1 MFLYVHTNVLTYVEL
16 YNCYTCY
23 VCTCVHVFWT
33 LLSGIQKQ
41 KLPFGINTCNS
52 LQNTFEQVME
62 ALLVVGLSLL
72 LVLASGHQCPL
83 GFEPAQYCS
92 SGNETRKC
100 KCRKDLD
107 PHIKCDEEK
116 QQLYL
121 RVGYCMST
129 YNDTDMTVVLGQ
141 CPYIHPSARNSSKFP
156 YFPFPPNMTASEVNG
171 YMCGEMNRTGSLCGR
186 CENGTGPS
194 VFSPDLKCVRCL
206 DSSYGWAVYLAAEFI
221 PITIFVLFVIL
232 FRIRLCADYINA
244 LVFFCNII
252 TADLLY
258 YKPLYDFSVYFS
270 NCERVVASTFLS
282 IYNIFNMQFFQNFF
296 PPLCIS
302 EEMTNMEVL
311 ALRYLVALYPL
322 LLIVV
327 MYALVCLYDRNFKP
341 FVLVWRPFGTIIL
354 CFRKQFNVRQ
364 SLIHAFASFFLLSY
378 YGFSSTSYFF
388 FHHTYLY
395 DMNSSRLS
403 TIFYWESVHSTTYG
417 IPYIFVTLIILPTV
431 LLLVY
436 PTRTFQK
443 CLNCCG
449 LRCLPLHIFMDAFQ
463 GCYKNGTDGT
473 RDYRY
478 FAGLYLVL
486 RFLLVSGVLHI
497 NLSGNEN
504 AILCLTIFSFSFA
517 LCRPYKNNC
526 FNVVDCLFHAI
537 LAFFLFLSSFEFLS
551 VSVPLRVF
559 LLLLLSTP
567 LFYLVILI
575 GCFLFPKC
583 I

>member
-1 MFLYVHTNVLTYVEL
+1 MYVACVFVCDMLLVVVEKEFEIETITQATCKIIQLYSTCSCVHT
-16 YNCYTCY
+16 
-23 VCTCVHVFWT
+23 F
-33 LLSGIQKQ
+33 
-41 KLPFGINTCNS
+41 
-52 LQNTFEQVME
+52 VMI

-72 LVLASGHQCPL
+72 LVVASGHQCPL

-121 RVGYCMST
+121 RIGYCMST
-129 YNDTDMTVVLGQ
+129 YNDTDMTVVIGE

-156 YFPFPPNMTASEVNG
+156 FFPFPPNMTASEVNG
-171 YMCGEMNRTGSLCGR
+171 YMCGEMNRTGRLCGR

-194 VFSPDLKCVRCL
+194 VFSLDLKCVRCL
-206 DSSYGWAVYLAAEFI
+206 DSSYGWAVYLTSELI
-221 PITIFVLFVIL
+221 PITVFVLLVIL
-232 FRIRLCADYINA
+232 FRIRLCADYMNA
-244 LVFFCNII
+244 LVFFCNIVS
-252 TADLLY
+252 AGLLY
-258 YKPLYDFSVYFS
+258 SKPVNIFSSFPS
-270 NCERVVASTFLS
+270 NSESSAVSILIS
-282 IYNIFNMQFFQNFF
+282 IYNIFNFRFFQNFF

-302 EEMTNMEVL
+302 EGMTNMEVL

-322 LLIVV
+322 LLVLVI
-327 MYALVCLYDRNFKP
+327 YALVCLYDKNFKP
-341 FVLVWRPFGTIIL
+341 LVLVWRPFGAIIS
-354 CFRKQFNVRQ
+354 CFRKQFNVRH
-364 SLIHAFASFFLLSY
+364 SLIHAFASFFLLSF
-378 YGFSSTSYFF
+378 FSFSAVSYSF
-388 FHHTYLY
+388 FHHNYLRHI
-395 DMNSSRLS
+395 NSSIIS
-403 TIFYWESVHSTTYG
+403 TIFYWDGSGTHTNISVLTFTM
-417 IPYIFVTLIILPTV
+417 LIVLAILPIV
-431 LLLVY
+431 LMLVY

-478 FAGLYLVL
+478 FAGLYLL
-486 RFLLVSGVLHI
+486 FRFLVVCDLLNYFSTHHLNPVFFLV
-497 NLSGNEN
+497 
-504 AILCLTIFSFSFA
+504 IFSFSFA

-537 LAFFLFLSSFEFLS
+537 LALVVFVFSSDLLSA
-551 VSVPLRVF
+551 SVPLRAF
-559 LLLLLSTP
+559 LLLLLCTP

-583 I
+583 KTFFSHH

>member
-1 MFLYVHTNVLTYVEL
+1 
-16 YNCYTCY
+16 
-23 VCTCVHVFWT
+23 
-33 LLSGIQKQ
+33 
-41 KLPFGINTCNS
+41 
-52 LQNTFEQVME
+52 ME

-72 LVLASGHQCPL
+72 LVVASGHQCPL

-100 KCRKDLD
+100 ECRKDLD
-107 PHIKCDEEK
+107 YSIRCDEEK

-121 RVGYCMST
+121 RIGYCMSI
-129 YNDTDMTVVLGQ
+129 YNDTDMTVVLGR

-171 YMCGEMNRTGSLCGR
+171 YMCGEMNRTGRLCGR

-221 PITIFVLFVIL
+221 PITAFVLLVIL
-232 FRIRLCADYINA
+232 FRIRFCADYINA
-244 LVFFCNII
+244 LVFFCNI
-252 TADLLY
+252 AGQLY
-258 YKPLYDFSVYFS
+258 YRPIFLFSEFIS
-270 NCERVVASTFLS
+270 NSQRSAISILLS
-282 IYNIFNMQFFQNFF
+282 IYNIFNLQFFQNFF

-322 LLIVV
+322 LLILVIYV
-327 MYALVCLYDRNFKP
+327 LVCLYDRNFKP
-341 FVLVWRPFGTIIL
+341 LVLVWRPFGAIISF
-354 CFRKQFNVRQ
+354 FRKQFNVRY
-364 SLIHAFASFFLLSY
+364 SLIDAFASFFLLSF
-378 YGFSSTSYFF
+378 FSFSATSFSFLSLDTYLRNISSSKISTVFYSDGSVAHNINNSTSV
-388 FHHTYLY
+388 LA
-395 DMNSSRLS
+395 L
-403 TIFYWESVHSTTYG
+403 IFLTV
-417 IPYIFVTLIILPTV
+417 FIILPT
-431 LLLVY
+431 LLMLVY
-436 PTRTFQK
+436 PSRTFQK

-449 LRCLPLHIFMDAFQ
+449 LRCLPLHLFMDAFQ

-478 FAGLYLVL
+478 FVGLYLL
-486 RFLLVSGVLHI
+486 FRFLTFSDLLDYFLVYH
-497 NLSGNEN
+497 EN
-504 AILCLTIFSFSFA
+504 PVFFLVIFSFSFA

-537 LAFFLFLSSFEFLS
+537 LALFIYLFLSHSTFFNFFT
-551 VSVPLRVF
+551 VRVF
-559 LLLLLSTP
+559 LLLLLCTP

-583 I
+583 KTFYSHH

>member
-1 MFLYVHTNVLTYVEL
+1 ML
-16 YNCYTCY
+16 CCI
-23 VCTCVHVFWT
+23 CTCMQH
-33 LLSGIQKQ
+33 SHK
-41 KLPFGINTCNS
+41 
-52 LQNTFEQVME
+52 ME

-72 LVLASGHQCPL
+72 LVVASGHQCPL

-92 SGNETRKC
+92 SGNETRNC
-100 KCRKDLD
+100 KCRKDLHY
-107 PHIKCDEEK
+107 HIKCEEEK

-121 RVGYCMST
+121 RIGFCMST
-129 YNDTDMTVVLGQ
+129 YNDTDMTVVIGE

-171 YMCGEMNRTGSLCGR
+171 YMCGEMNRTGRLCDR
-186 CENGTGPS
+186 CQNGTGPS
-194 VFSPDLKCVRCL
+194 VFSLDLKCVRCL

-221 PITIFVLFVIL
+221 PITIFVLLVIL
-232 FRIRLCADYINA
+232 FRVRLCADYMNA
-244 LVFFCNII
+244 LVFFCNIV
-252 TADLLY
+252 TAGLLY
-258 YKPLYDFSVYFS
+258 YKPVYDFFVPFS
-270 NCERVVASTFLS
+270 NGETVASALLS
-282 IYNIFNMQFFQNFF
+282 IYSIFNLQFFQNYF

-302 EEMTNMEVL
+302 EEMTNTEVL

-322 LLIVV
+322 LLILVI
-327 MYALVCLYDRNFKP
+327 YALVCLYDRNFRP
-341 FVLVWRPFGTIIL
+341 LVLVWRPFGAIIS

-378 YGFSSTSYFF
+378 FSFSSASYSFF
-388 FHHTYLY
+388 RHTYLY
-395 DMNSSRLS
+395 DVNSSRVS
-403 TIFYWESVHSTTYG
+403 TIFYWEGVNSTTNN
-417 IPYIFVTLIILPTV
+417 IFYVLTLLIILPTV
-431 LLLVY
+431 LMLVY

-478 FAGLYLVL
+478 FSGLYLVL
-486 RFLLVSGVLHI
+486 RFLLVSGALHI
-497 NLSGNEN
+497 IIHGSKNP
-504 AILCLTIFSFSFA
+504 ILFLVIFSFSFA

-537 LAFFLFLSSFEFLS
+537 LALVGLFLSSESL
-551 VSVPLRVF
+551 VPLRAV
-559 LLLLLSTP
+559 LLLLLCTP

-583 I
+583 KTFVFQ

>member
-1 MFLYVHTNVLTYVEL
+1 
-16 YNCYTCY
+16 
-23 VCTCVHVFWT
+23 
-33 LLSGIQKQ
+33 
-41 KLPFGINTCNS
+41 
-52 LQNTFEQVME
+52 ME

-72 LVLASGHQCPL
+72 LVVASGHQCPL

-107 PHIKCDEEK
+107 SAIKCDEEK

-121 RVGYCMST
+121 QIGHCMST
-129 YNDTDMTVVLGQ
+129 YNDTDMTVVLGG
-141 CPYIHPSARNSSKFP
+141 CPYIHPSARNSSMFP

-171 YMCGEMNRTGSLCGR
+171 YMCGEMNRTGRLCGR

-206 DSSYGWAVYLAAEFI
+206 DSSYGWAVYLASELI
-221 PITIFVLFVIL
+221 PITLFVLLVIL
-232 FRIRLCADYINA
+232 FRIRLCADYMNA
-244 LVFFCNII
+244 LVFFCNIVS
-252 TADLLY
+252 AGLLY
-258 YKPLYDFSVYFS
+258 FRPVDIFSSFPS
-270 NCERVVASTFLS
+270 NSARSIVSILIS
-282 IYNIFNMQFFQNFF
+282 IYNIFNLRFFQNFF

-322 LLIVV
+322 LLILVIYV
-327 MYALVCLYDRNFKP
+327 LVCLYDRNFKP
-341 FVLVWRPFGTIIL
+341 LVLVWRPFGAIIS
-354 CFRKQFNVRQ
+354 CFRKQFNIQ
-364 SLIHAFASFFLLSY
+364 HSLVHAFASFFLLSS
-378 YGFSSTSYFF
+378 FSSSAVSYSFIFF
-388 FHHTYLY
+388 HTYLHLI
-395 DMNSSRLS
+395 NSSKIS
-403 TIFYWESVHSTTYG
+403 NVFYWDGSDTHNNISVLTSTML
-417 IPYIFVTLIILPTV
+417 IIFTILPTV
-431 LLLVY
+431 LMLVY

-478 FAGLYLVL
+478 FAGLYLLFRVWPFSDIFSYFIALHRNTVL
-486 RFLLVSGVLHI
+486 TIV
-497 NLSGNEN
+497 
-504 AILCLTIFSFSFA
+504 IFSFSFA

-537 LAFFLFLSSFEFLS
+537 LALVAFVFYLDSLSA
-551 VSVPLRVF
+551 SVPLKVF
-559 LLLLLSTP
+559 LFLLLSTP

-583 I
+583 KTVFFSFLYTFL

>member
-1 MFLYVHTNVLTYVEL
+1 M
-16 YNCYTCY
+16 
-23 VCTCVHVFWT
+23 
-33 LLSGIQKQ
+33 S
-41 KLPFGINTCNS
+41 
-52 LQNTFEQVME
+52 

-72 LVLASGHQCPL
+72 LVVASGHQCPL

-92 SGNETRKC
+92 SGNETRSC
-100 KCRKDLD
+100 KCRKDLN

-121 RVGYCMST
+121 RIGYCMST
-129 YNDTDMTVVLGQ
+129 YNDTDMTVVIGG

-171 YMCGEMNRTGSLCGR
+171 YMCGEMNRTGRLCGR

-194 VFSPDLKCVRCL
+194 VFSPYLKCVRCL

-221 PITIFVLFVIL
+221 PLTVLVLLVIL
-232 FRIRLCADYINA
+232 FRIRLCADYMNA
-244 LVFFCNII
+244 LVFFCNIGS
-252 TADLLY
+252 ASLLY
-258 YKPLYDFSVYFS
+258 FGPVIIFSSLPS
-270 NCERVVASTFLS
+270 NSERSAVSILLST
-282 IYNIFNMQFFQNFF
+282 YNIFNLQFFQNFF

-302 EEMTNMEVL
+302 EGMTNMEVL

-322 LLIVV
+322 LLILVI
-327 MYALVCLYDRNFKP
+327 YALVCLYDRNFKP
-341 FVLVWRPFGTIIL
+341 LVLVWRPFGAIIS
-354 CFRKQFNVRQ
+354 CFRKQFNVRH
-364 SLIHAFASFFLLSY
+364 SLIHAFASFFLLSF
-378 YGFSSTSYFF
+378 FSFSAVSYSFN
-388 FHHTYLY
+388 HNYLRHL
-395 DMNSSRLS
+395 NSSIIS
-403 TIFYWESVHSTTYG
+403 TIFYWDGSGTHTNISVLTFTM
-417 IPYIFVTLIILPTV
+417 LIVLAILPIV
-431 LLLVY
+431 LMLVY

-478 FAGLYLVL
+478 FAGLYLL
-486 RFLLVSGVLHI
+486 FRFLVVSDFLHYFITHHMLNPVFFLV
-497 NLSGNEN
+497 
-504 AILCLTIFSFSFA
+504 IFSLSFA

-537 LAFFLFLSSFEFLS
+537 LALFVFMFYLHVDSLSA
-551 VSVPLRVF
+551 SVPLRAF
-559 LLLLLSTP
+559 LFLLLSTP

-583 I
+583 KTLFFSFLYTFL

>member
-1 MFLYVHTNVLTYVEL
+1 
-16 YNCYTCY
+16 
-23 VCTCVHVFWT
+23 
-33 LLSGIQKQ
+33 
-41 KLPFGINTCNS
+41 
-52 LQNTFEQVME
+52 ME

-72 LVLASGHQCPL
+72 LVVASGHQCPL

-92 SGNETRKC
+92 SGNETRNC
-100 KCRKDLD
+100 KCRKDL
-107 PHIKCDEEK
+107 HYRIKCDEEK

-121 RVGYCMST
+121 LIGYCMST
-129 YNDTDMTVVLGQ
+129 YNDTDMTVVLGG

-171 YMCGEMNRTGSLCGR
+171 YMCGEMNRTGGLCGR

-194 VFSPDLKCVRCL
+194 VFSLDLKCVRCL

-221 PITIFVLFVIL
+221 PITVFVLLVIL
-232 FRIRLCADYINA
+232 FRIRLCADYMNA
-244 LVFFCNII
+244 LVFFCNIVS
-252 TADLLY
+252 DYLLY
-258 YKPLYDFSVYFS
+258 FSPVYDFSVYVP
-270 NCERVVASTFLS
+270 NCGKVVVSILLS
-282 IYNIFNMQFFQNFF
+282 IYNVFNLHFFENYF

-302 EEMTNMEVL
+302 EEMTNMEVI

-327 MYALVCLYDRNFKP
+327 IYALVCLYDRNFKP
-341 FVLVWRPFGTIIL
+341 LVLVWRPFGAIIS

-403 TIFYWESVHSTTYG
+403 TIFYWEGVHSTTNNILY
-417 IPYIFVTLIILPTV
+417 IPVVLIILPT
-431 LLLVY
+431 LLMLVY

-478 FAGLYLVL
+478 FAGLYLL
-486 RFLLVSGVLHI
+486 FRFLVASDLLNCVISNNKNPFFFV
-497 NLSGNEN
+497 
-504 AILCLTIFSFSFA
+504 AIFSFSFA

-537 LAFFLFLSSFEFLS
+537 LALFLFFLFLLS
-551 VSVPLRVF
+551 ASVPLRSF
-559 LLLLLSTP
+559 LLLLFCTP

-575 GCFLFPKC
+575 GCYLFPKC
-583 I
+583 KTVVFLFRCGLHAV

>member
-1 MFLYVHTNVLTYVEL
+1 M
-16 YNCYTCY
+16 
-23 VCTCVHVFWT
+23 
-33 LLSGIQKQ
+33 S
-41 KLPFGINTCNS
+41 
-52 LQNTFEQVME
+52 

-72 LVLASGHQCPL
+72 LVVASGHQCPL

-92 SGNETRKC
+92 SGNETRSC
-100 KCRKDLD
+100 KCRKDLN
-107 PHIKCDEEK
+107 PNIKCDEEK

-121 RVGYCMST
+121 QISYCMST
-129 YNDTDMTVVLGQ
+129 YNDTDMTVVIGG

-171 YMCGEMNRTGSLCGR
+171 YMCGEMNRTGRLCGR

-221 PITIFVLFVIL
+221 PITVFVLLVIL
-232 FRIRLCADYINA
+232 FRIRLCADYMNA
-244 LVFFCNII
+244 LVFFCNIVS
-252 TADLLY
+252 AGLLCF
-258 YKPLYDFSVYFS
+258 KPVNYMIFSVPS
-270 NCERVVASTFLS
+270 ISERSAVSILIS
-282 IYNIFNMQFFQNFF
+282 IYNIFNLQFFQNFF

-322 LLIVV
+322 LLILVI
-327 MYALVCLYDRNFKP
+327 YSLVCLYDRNFKP
-341 FVLVWRPFGTIIL
+341 LVLVWRPFGAIIS
-354 CFRKQFNVRQ
+354 CFRKHFNVRY
-364 SLIHAFASFFLLSY
+364 SLIDAFASFFLLSVY
-378 YGFSSTSYFF
+378 SFSMTSI
-388 FHHTYLY
+388 YLLSFATSLHNI
-395 DMNSSRLS
+395 NSSKIL
-403 TIFYWESVHSTTYG
+403 TIHVDYWDGSVVYAFNSISITMLTV
-417 IPYIFVTLIILPTV
+417 FAILPTV
-431 LLLVY
+431 LMLVY

-478 FAGLYLVL
+478 FAGLYLLFRVL
-486 RFLLVSGVLHI
+486 TFGDI
-497 NLSGNEN
+497 LSYFIVQHRNPD
-504 AILCLTIFSFSFA
+504 LFLTIFSFSFA

-537 LAFFLFLSSFEFLS
+537 LALFIFLFLPPDSALA
-551 VSVPLRVF
+551 SVPVQTF
-559 LLLLLSTP
+559 MLLLLCTP

-583 I
+583 TTFFLHH

>member
-1 MFLYVHTNVLTYVEL
+1 MFTFHMPKTPKVKLKLMCTLKTLYML
-16 YNCYTCY
+16 
-23 VCTCVHVFWT
+23 HVRMYAAF
-33 LLSGIQKQ
+33 LL
-41 KLPFGINTCNS
+41 NTVIKMN
-52 LQNTFEQVME
+52 

-72 LVLASGHQCPL
+72 LVVASGHQCPL

-100 KCRKDLD
+100 KCKRNLD

-121 RVGYCMST
+121 LIGYCMST
-129 YNDTDMTVVLGQ
+129 YNDTDMTVVLGR
-141 CPYIHPSARNSSKFP
+141 CPYIHPSARNSSKFR

-171 YMCGEMNRTGSLCGR
+171 YMCGEMNRTGRLCGR

-194 VFSPDLKCVRCL
+194 VFSPYLKCVRCL
-206 DSSYGWAVYLAAEFI
+206 DSSYGWAVYLAAEFV
-221 PITIFVLFVIL
+221 PITVFVLLVIL
-232 FRIRLCADYINA
+232 FRIRLCADYMNA
-244 LVFFCNII
+244 LVFFCNMV
-252 TADLLY
+252 TAWVLY
-258 YKPLYDFSVYFS
+258 YRPYDSYLFPFNFSAEFS
-270 NCERVVASTFLS
+270 ALLS
-282 IYNIFNMQFFQNFF
+282 IYSIFNMQFFQIYF
-296 PPLCIS
+296 PPLCIR

-327 MYALVCLYDRNFKP
+327 IYALVCLYDRNFKP
-341 FVLVWRPFGTIIL
+341 LVLVWRPFGAIIS

-388 FHHTYLY
+388 FNHTYLY
-395 DMNSSRLS
+395 DMNSSSLS

-417 IPYIFVTLIILPTV
+417 IPYIFVILIILPTV

-436 PTRTFQK
+436 PARSFQK

-478 FAGLYLVL
+478 FSGLYLLL
-486 RFLLVSGVLHI
+486 RFLIVNEVLHI
-497 NLSGNEN
+497 ILSGNKN
-504 AILCLTIFSFSFA
+504 PILFLVIFSFSFA

-537 LAFFLFLSSFEFLS
+537 LALFLFLFSFEFLS
-551 VSVPLRVF
+551 VSVPLIF
-559 LLLLLSTP
+559 LLLLLCTP

-583 I
+583 KTVVFLFQYAFM